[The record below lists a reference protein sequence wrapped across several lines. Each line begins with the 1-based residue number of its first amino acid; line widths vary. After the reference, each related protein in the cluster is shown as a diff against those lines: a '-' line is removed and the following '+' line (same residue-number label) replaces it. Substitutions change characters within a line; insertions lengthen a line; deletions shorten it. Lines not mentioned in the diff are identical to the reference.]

1 MTIERNDNELG
12 RLLRV
17 HYHAA
22 LDGVTVPEHL
32 LHQALAETQPGRAS
46 RWTPVPS
53 HRGAAQPLDCQFM
66 HQLSQPVSRPAE
78 AHQRCGLFIPGAR
91 YSYSMESVAIP

>member
-46 RWTPVPS
+46 RWTPVLS
-53 HRGAAQPLDCQFM
+53 FALAGASFLIILASSRLIEVL
-66 HQLSQPVSRPAE
+66 LS
-78 AHQRCGLFIPGAR
+78 L
-91 YSYSMESVAIP
+91 